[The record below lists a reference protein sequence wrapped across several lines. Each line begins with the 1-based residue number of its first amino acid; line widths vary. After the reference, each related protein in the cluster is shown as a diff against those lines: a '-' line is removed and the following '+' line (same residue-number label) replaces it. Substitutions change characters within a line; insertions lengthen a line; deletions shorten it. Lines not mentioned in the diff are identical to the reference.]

1 MKLTAPINLLLFEG
15 KNMARPTFKHNPRVN
30 AIFDDLDQYLRF
42 CQDFGYRY
50 NEADLYNW
58 KSYAYQ
64 QFNKHLQGKF
74 AKDMWTQDSN
84 RRSR

>member
-1 MKLTAPINLLLFEG
+1 MGKPLF
-15 KNMARPTFKHNPRVN
+15 RPNPRVN
-30 AIFDDLDQYLRF
+30 AVFNDLDQFLRF
-42 CQDFGYRY
+42 CQDFGYKF
-50 NEADLYNW
+50 NESDLYNW

-74 AKDMWTQDSN
+74 AKDMWSIDS

>member
-1 MKLTAPINLLLFEG
+1 MG
-15 KNMARPTFKHNPRVN
+15 KPQIRSNPRVT
-30 AIFDDLDQYLRF
+30 AVFDDLEQFLSF
-42 CQDFGYRY
+42 CQSFGYRF

-74 AKDMWTQDSN
+74 AKDMWAIDS

>member
-1 MKLTAPINLLLFEG
+1 
-15 KNMARPTFKHNPRVN
+15 MARLTFRHNPKVQ
-30 AIFDDLDQYLRF
+30 AIFEDLEQFLRF

-74 AKDMWTQDSN
+74 AKDMWVQDS
-84 RRSR
+84 RRTRESR

>member
-1 MKLTAPINLLLFEG
+1 MGKLVL
-15 KNMARPTFKHNPRVN
+15 KHNPRVT
-30 AIFDDLDQYLRF
+30 AIFDDLEQYLGF
-42 CQDFGYRY
+42 CQDFGYRF

-58 KSYAYQ
+58 RSYAYQ

-74 AKDMWTQDSN
+74 AKDMWSIDS

>member
-1 MKLTAPINLLLFEG
+1 MG
-15 KNMARPTFKHNPRVN
+15 KPTFKPNPRVT
-30 AIFDDLDQYLRF
+30 AIFDDLEQFQTF
-42 CQDFGYRY
+42 CQDFGYRF

-64 QFNKHLQGKF
+64 QFNKHVQGKF
-74 AKDMWTQDSN
+74 AKDMWALDN

>member
-1 MKLTAPINLLLFEG
+1 MG
-15 KNMARPTFKHNPRVN
+15 KPTFKPNPRVT
-30 AIFDDLDQYLRF
+30 AIFDDLEQYLGF
-42 CQDFGYRY
+42 CQTFGYRF

-74 AKDMWTQDSN
+74 AKDMWSIDS